1 MIHRLLSP
9 GGFSAKAVFTVSSLL
24 MTMIFTLDIL
34 APTNIRLHVLY
45 IFPLALIALHC
56 DRRSMLIAGFVLSTI
71 FQLLTFFIDGISSVA
86 LATDIVIAFLASA
99 LTIFLGMAA
108 QQREA
113 LKLASTITSLRLLSA
128 GSEARLATE
137 RKQIA
142 AELHDELGQLLT
154 ALRIKISLLEMDY
167 GKSVPGLIEQTE
179 KMLGLLDRAVT
190 SMRGVVTH
198 LRPVA
203 LDMGLVPALEWLR
216 DDFVRMFHIPCE
228 LVCSENIPELNELQ
242 LMTVFRIAQEL
253 LTNIAKHANASMVH
267 IRLTSDAYALQL
279 SVQDN
284 GVGFLPE
291 TSRVVQCF
299 GLLGMRE
306 RLLALDGELLI
317 DSALGKGCRVTLNI
331 PIGNIHHD

>member
-9 GGFSAKAVFTVSSLL
+9 GSFSAQAVFTVSSLL
-24 MTMIFTLDIL
+24 MTMIFMLDVL
-34 APTNIRLHVLY
+34 APANIRLHVLY

-56 DRRSMLIAGFVLSTI
+56 DRRGMLVAGFVLSTI
-71 FQLLTFFIDGISSVA
+71 FQWLTFFIDGISSVA

-99 LTIFLGMAA
+99 LTVFLGMAA

-113 LKLASTITSLRLLSA
+113 MKLASTISSLRLLSA

-142 AELHDELGQLLT
+142 IELHDELGQLLT
-154 ALRIKISLLEMDY
+154 ALRIKINLLEMDY
-167 GKSVPGLIEQTE
+167 AVPGLIQQTE
-179 KMLGLLDRAVT
+179 KMRDILDRAVT

-203 LDMGLVPALEWLR
+203 LDMGLVPALEWLT

-228 LVCSENIPELNELQ
+228 LSCSEDIPELNELQ

-253 LTNIAKHANASMVH
+253 LTNIAKHANASMVC
-267 IRLTSDAYALQL
+267 ISLTTDADALQL
-279 SVQDN
+279 SVHDN
-284 GVGFLPE
+284 GVGFAPDV
-291 TSRVVQCF
+291 SRGVQCF

-317 DSALGKGCRVTLNI
+317 DSAPGKGCRITLDI
-331 PIGNIHHD
+331 PIGSIRHD